1 VGCYAGTQI
10 ANDLLGAREG
20 TEPPSS
26 LRVIGGFFVLYN
38 RDTQITAHARTR
50 CFGFQTRLELITLG
64 RVLN

>member
-38 RDTQITAHARTR
+38 RDTQITAHPA
-50 CFGFQTRLELITLG
+50 L
-64 RVLN
+64 VLAVSAFKLVWNSSH